1 MSNKKRRSCLAAFI
15 SFLLSLILTALL
27 VAAIPITFL
36 NLFLTDHN
44 IDVLVDRTVSSIEL
58 DKIEFST
65 AEGDKTLSG
74 VLLDITDEFDGW
86 DRITEE
92 QINDALL
99 DDFVKGFVSDTLK
112 QYGMSLKEGEA
123 MLGWTPEQI
132 YGFIESNKE
141 TIEKLAREAGY
152 EGKLPIEEKKEMVI
166 ENIEKKIG
174 KEGISATTLLGDSGE
189 AEEFAHY
196 LETAQKLFSK
206 DTLMFIWWGTIFVV
220 ILIFFV
226 NLGYFG
232 SFCRACGFPAFL
244 IGGIFFLAGL
254 GITPI
259 LSFFDIQMPM
269 IASAV
274 EFAAGFV
281 GALLM
286 DISVIVLGVGLALIV
301 ISFISDAIARRRE
314 N

>member
-1 MSNKKRRSCLAAFI
+1 MSNKKKRSCLAAII
-15 SFLLSLILTALL
+15 SFLLSLILTAALI
-27 VAAIPITFL
+27 AAIPITLL

-86 DRITEE
+86 DHITEE

-112 QYGMSLKEGEA
+112 QYGMSLREGEA

-132 YGFIESNKE
+132 YGFIEANKE

-152 EGKLPIEEKKEMVI
+152 EGKLPIEEKKEMMI
-166 ENIEKKIG
+166 ENIEEKIG
-174 KEGISATTLLGDSGE
+174 KDGISASVLLGDSGE

-196 LETAQKLFSK
+196 LETVQKLFAK
-206 DTLMFIWWGTIFVV
+206 DSLLFVWGVTAFVAL
-220 ILIFFV
+220 LIFFV

-254 GITPI
+254 GISPL
-259 LSFFDIQMPM
+259 LSVLDIQVPM
-269 IASAV
+269 IASAI

>member
-1 MSNKKRRSCLAAFI
+1 MSNKKRRSCLAAFV
-15 SFLLSLILTALL
+15 SFLLAIILTAALI
-27 VAAIPITFL
+27 AAIPITLL

-44 IDVLVDRTVSSIEL
+44 IDVLVDRTISSIEL

-65 AEGDKTLSG
+65 AEGDKTLSS

-86 DRITEE
+86 NHITEE

-99 DDFVKGFVSDTLK
+99 EDFVKGFVSDTLK

-132 YGFIESNKE
+132 YDFIEANKD

-152 EGKLPIEEKKEMVI
+152 EGTLPIEEKKEMMI
-166 ENIEKKIG
+166 ENIEKRIG
-174 KEGISATTLLGDSGE
+174 KEGISATTLFGDSGE
-189 AEEFAHY
+189 AEEFTRY
-196 LETAQKLFSK
+196 LETAQKLFSRES
-206 DTLMFIWWGTIFVV
+206 LFFVWGITVFVAL
-220 ILIFFV
+220 LIFFV

-254 GITPI
+254 GIVPL
-259 LSFFDIQMPM
+259 LSVLDIQMPM